1 MGLAQ
6 HIKNTDF
13 DYKGKMPEI
22 YPIPDPYK
30 WDRSFAVFYH
40 DMDEEHKPLFTCVA
54 DLEKT
59 PDDADLLASCLE
71 SYAFHF
77 EHEQRLFKASN
88 TYADVDKYQHINKH
102 NAFLATMRGLSAP
115 VSTGWIAFAKNW
127 LTQHIHNTDFRYKNK
142 MPHHVADPY
151 VWDES
156 FQVNYVRLDDE
167 HVVLFNIMQKLKEN
181 PEDVDLLNYNRDVY
195 RDHFDYEETQ
205 FMACGEPCD
214 ADAHKKKH
222 DVFFKTLTWVT
233 NPVSEEYMNFAMNW
247 LAQHIK
253 NTDFKYK
260 YKLATQHKVPEP
272 YVWNREFAVFYKTLD
287 DEHKILFDNLRAVE
301 EDPLDEFLV
310 GKMKNSMIIHFEH
323 EEIEFCDA
331 KDIDWDYC
339 KDHKRKHTKF
349 MATLDRIHAPAE
361 VKDIKIA
368 QDWLAQ
374 HIKNTDFAYRG
385 KLKHVVPN
393 PYVWDETFATDYK
406 QIDDEHT
413 VLFENILAV
422 SQHPE
427 DPEVLSKLNT
437 LLEQHFEYEEGKF
450 CEIPNYNCVD
460 HKMNHYKFFVTFK
473 DLKVPIGCEEIHW
486 AKNWLAQH
494 IKNTDHQYKERFLP
508 PY

>member
-1 MGLAQ
+1 MFLQ
-6 HIKNTDF
+6 
-13 DYKGKMPEI
+13 
-22 YPIPDPYK
+22 
-30 WDRSFAVFYH
+30 SF
-40 DMDEEHKPLFTCVA
+40 LF
-54 DLEKT
+54 
-59 PDDADLLASCLE
+59 
-71 SYAFHF
+71 
-77 EHEQRLFKASN
+77 Q
-88 TYADVDKYQHINKH
+88 
-102 NAFLATMRGLSAP
+102 
-115 VSTGWIAFAKNW
+115 
-127 LTQHIHNTDFRYKNK
+127 
-142 MPHHVADPY
+142 
-151 VWDES
+151 
-156 FQVNYVRLDDE
+156 
-167 HVVLFNIMQKLKEN
+167 
-181 PEDVDLLNYNRDVY
+181 
-195 RDHFDYEETQ
+195 
-205 FMACGEPCD
+205 
-214 ADAHKKKH
+214 
-222 DVFFKTLTWVT
+222 
-233 NPVSEEYMNFAMNW
+233 
-247 LAQHIK
+247 
-253 NTDFKYK
+253 
-260 YKLATQHKVPEP
+260 
-272 YVWNREFAVFYKTLD
+272 YKTLD

-323 EEIEFCDA
+323 EEVEFCDA

-460 HKMNHYKFFVTFK
+460 HKMKHYKFFVTFK